1 LAHLT
6 TRHSRTGH
14 ALQHVVPDFQ
24 PDRLKVTD
32 HALKHVACGCSTL
45 QDVHPRLLT
54 WEANAIINLV
64 MKTKA
69 FSGSCCEELAEEAVG
84 NENTVRFTDIPHA
97 NRLFIDFLYHFDR
110 VSEFYRDP
118 CPSVPSLQRL
128 ASEITSHYH
137 QRSLLVD
144 VLRDQNQRFGSGD
157 ETQRNIERL
166 SEPDSVA
173 IVTGQ
178 QAGLFTGPVFTFHKA
193 ITVLRCCDELQQQGI
208 KAVPVFW
215 INSEDHDFD
224 EVNHCGVVGR
234 DGSWVEVQYTA
245 NSEDAGRPI
254 SEILL
259 NNTIG
264 QTIEGFLA
272 ALPPSEFAPQIEAD
286 LRASYVEGARFV
298 DGFAR
303 LLARVFSGSGL
314 ILFDPSDARLK
325 PVVADLFRQTIVR
338 QQELS
343 LVLSEQ
349 TEKLTRL
356 GHRPQIHVSADGA
369 LVFMIE
375 NGKRRAVVH
384 QSDGFSLK
392 GGEAVFTEDELAARI
407 VEQPSLFSPN
417 VALRPVVQDT
427 LLPTL
432 AYIGG
437 PNEIAYFAQLK
448 PLYETFGKIQP
459 LLLPRASLTLIEQR
473 YAKTMEKYDLTF
485 QDLFAGVEAVLEK
498 AAERTMNEGG
508 VVVIDEARDAIKAE
522 MERVRRV
529 LAELDPTLGNAASKA
544 EEAMAHHVEKLRK
557 SYLDARARRD
567 QIMSDHIRRLAQ
579 VLYPNKNLQ
588 EREVNAF
595 YFFARYGYGL
605 IERLRDAIEVGSGD
619 HRLLFL

>member
-1 LAHLT
+1 
-6 TRHSRTGH
+6 
-14 ALQHVVPDFQ
+14 
-24 PDRLKVTD
+24 
-32 HALKHVACGCSTL
+32 
-45 QDVHPRLLT
+45 
-54 WEANAIINLV
+54 
-64 MKTKA
+64 MKTRA
-69 FSGSCCEELAEEAVG
+69 LNGSCGQELAEEAVG
-84 NENTVRFTDIPHA
+84 NQNALRFSEIPHA

-118 CPSVPSLQRL
+118 CPSVPALQRL
-128 ASEITSHYH
+128 AGEITSHYH
-137 QRSLLVD
+137 QRELLVS
-144 VLRDQNQRFGSGD
+144 VLRDQNQRFGSSD
-157 ETQRNIERL
+157 ETLRNVERL
-166 SEPDSVA
+166 SEPSTVA

-193 ITVLRCCDELQQQGI
+193 VTALKCCDELQKQGI
-208 KAVPVFW
+208 NAVPVFW

-234 DGSWVEVQYTA
+234 DGSWVDVQYVG

-259 NNTIG
+259 NDTIG
-264 QTIEGFLA
+264 QTIESLLA
-272 ALPPSEFAPQIEAD
+272 ALPPSEFLPQIEAD
-286 LRASYVEGARFV
+286 VRASYVEGARFV

-303 LLARVFSGSGL
+303 LLARVFAGSGL

-325 PVVADLFRQTIVR
+325 PATADLFRQTVVR
-338 QQELS
+338 QQDLS

-356 GHRPQIHVSADGA
+356 GHRPQIHVSADGT

-375 NGKRRAVVH
+375 NGKRRAVVS
-384 QSDGFSLK
+384 QDGRFSLK
-392 GGEAVFTEDELAARI
+392 GSETVFTEDELAARI
-407 VEQPSLFSPN
+407 VEEPSLFSPN

-448 PLYETFGKIQP
+448 PLYGAFGRIQP
-459 LLLPRASLTLIEQR
+459 LLLPRASLTLIEPR
-473 YAKTMEKYDLTF
+473 YAKTIEKYGLAF
-485 QDLFAGVEAVLEK
+485 QDVFAGVEAALEK
-498 AAERTMNEGG
+498 AAEKTSNEGG
-508 VVVIDEARDAIKAE
+508 VAVIDVARDAIKAE

-529 LAELDPTLGNAASKA
+529 VAELDPTLGNAAAKA
-544 EEAMAHHVEKLRK
+544 EEAMTHHVEKLRK

-588 EREVNAF
+588 EREVNGS
-595 YFFARYGYGL
+595 YFLARYGYGL
-605 IERLRDAIEVGSGD
+605 IERLRAAVEVGCGD
-619 HRLLFL
+619 HLLVWL